1 VKIIKFEF
9 KIKHMK
15 KLFFVLIAG
24 VVYLTACNNPTA
36 KVENSNAV
44 VNLDST
50 EAINAII
57 KADNAW
63 DSVSALNSADGWL
76 SFYTDDA
83 IMMPPGEKICTDK
96 ASRAVSIKNM
106 FAIPGANM
114 RFQATQVEVSKSADL
129 GYSSGVYQFHYKDA
143 AGKAAFETGKFCETW
158 KKQADG
164 SWKCIVDIWNADPA
178 K

>member
-1 VKIIKFEF
+1 
-9 KIKHMK
+9 MK

-114 RFQATQVEVSKSADL
+114 RFQATQVEVAKSADL